1 MFLAKRKILGS
12 KIGMITLECL
22 KVHKQKEYMTTLIS
36 NKEVKKIQEDI
47 TPILEKDMKKG
58 GVNVV
63 TEKEAED
70 ITAG

>member
-1 MFLAKRKILGS
+1 
-12 KIGMITLECL
+12 
-22 KVHKQKEYMTTLIS
+22 MTTLIS